1 MSFKNGHFIM
11 DCQSKQYKWKI
22 IALSALKNVEKHPPP
37 LKHGHSM
44 KVVGLTIR
52 KPCIKGSKEVT

>member
-37 LKHGHSM
+37 LNM
-44 KVVGLTIR
+44 DVGLTIR
-52 KPCIKGSKEVT
+52 KPCIKDSKEVT